1 MMEFLSSTRKLVE
14 IVAFLIR
21 KVSKRKFEGDL
32 LETFMSSFNK
42 IAVMKGENTDN
53 NVDEDSE
60 NNHKWIR

>member
-14 IVAFLIR
+14 IVTFLIR
-21 KVSKRKFEGDL
+21 KVSRRKFEGDL

-42 IAVMKGENTDN
+42 IAVMKGENIDN
-53 NVDEDSE
+53 NGDEDSE